1 MFHLISKLYEKTC
14 VIMTTNLEPSEWV
27 SVFGDAKMITVL
39 HDRVTHHYSIIETK
53 IDSIYLKKANKRL

>member
-1 MFHLISKLYEKTC
+1 
-14 VIMTTNLEPSEWV
+14 MTTNLEPSEWV